1 MNYICYNI
9 YIYPHSRVMDRI
21 IITDKNVCSFYK
33 EHPYIDVNSI
43 NRLCVELLNSAIN
56 NSDVSTTN
64 TFHQTILSELV
75 ENNRAVSLLQDT
87 LASIKTDNIQSFI
100 TEMTDIK
107 EDYLDELKTIVITET
122 TDKITTIME
131 ANNSNLLNKTVDV
144 IRNII
149 PNINAK
155 QFDEINRSLYSFQK
169 AIATDTQTLLKSVD
183 TNSLK
188 DYMNNFEIK
197 SSLMLQNIQQPILS
211 SITASEERIT
221 NNVNS
226 VKDNITNTDETHKSL
241 FHNMSSIL
249 NGEKS
254 NHQNNLTDTST
265 SNHFV
270 SFLTKSFASADISS
284 KLFGMN
290 SRTTVMKRIRKPD
303 ILIQNYEIDTNVS
316 SDEMASFMNVLSD
329 ENKCGIL
336 ISQYSG
342 ISNKNDFQIE
352 FHDNNVI
359 IFVHNSEY
367 SNHKIEAAVNIID
380 HLYSKLHQFN
390 KTGINDDFT
399 IPKDILET
407 INNEYQMFMTQK
419 LSVIDVLKESQKKV
433 IAQIDEIKFP
443 SLDKYLSGKYSAP
456 IIKTGLKCDICK
468 CYSANNLKALA
479 AHKRGC
485 MRKHGLTVKSNTKT
499 GELSNNRNEI
509 CITPISMKEN

>member
-1 MNYICYNI
+1 ME
-9 YIYPHSRVMDRI
+9 RI

-64 TFHQTILSELV
+64 TFHQKILSEIS
-75 ENNRAVSLLQDT
+75 ENNRTVSLLHDT
-87 LASIKTDNIQSFI
+87 LTSIKSDNLHSFI

-107 EDYLDELKTIVITET
+107 DDYLDELKTMVITET

-144 IRNII
+144 IRTII

-155 QFDEINRSLYSFQK
+155 QFEEINRSLYSFQK
-169 AIATDTQTLLKSVD
+169 AIAGDTQTLLKSVD
-183 TNSLK
+183 THSLK

-226 VKDNITNTDETHKSL
+226 VKDNIATTEETHKTM
-241 FHNMSSIL
+241 FHNMSSVL
-249 NGEKS
+249 NNGKSKS
-254 NHQNNLTDTST
+254 NIENITN
-265 SNHFV
+265 NHFV

-290 SRTTVMKRIRKPD
+290 TPTTVMKRIRKPD
-303 ILIQNYEIDTNVS
+303 VLIHNYELDTNVS

-352 FHDNNVI
+352 FHNNNVI
-359 IFVHNSEY
+359 IFIHNSEY

-380 HLYSKLHQFN
+380 HLYFKLQQFN

-399 IPKDILET
+399 IPKDVLEI

-419 LSVIDVLKESQKKV
+419 LAVIDVLKESQKKV

-485 MRKHGLTVKSNTKT
+485 MRKHGLSVKTTEKSR
-499 GELSNNRNEI
+499 ELSNRNEI

>member
-1 MNYICYNI
+1 ML
-9 YIYPHSRVMDRI
+9 SDRI

-33 EHPYIDVNSI
+33 EHPYVDVNSI
-43 NRLCVELLNSAIN
+43 NRLCVELLNSALN
-56 NSDVSTTN
+56 NNNEMVTN
-64 TFHQTILSELV
+64 NFHQKILSEIS
-75 ENNRAVSLLQDT
+75 ENNRVVSLLQDT
-87 LASIKTDNIQSFI
+87 MTSMKTDNLHSFI

-107 EDYLDELKTIVITET
+107 DDYLEELKTMVITET
-122 TDKITTIME
+122 TDKITSIME

-149 PNINAK
+149 PNLNTK
-155 QFDEINRSLYSFQK
+155 QSEDINRSLYSFQK
-169 AIATDTQTLLKSVD
+169 AIASDTQTLLKSVD
-183 TNSLK
+183 THSLK
-188 DYMNNFEIK
+188 EYMNNFELK
-197 SSLMLQNIQQPILS
+197 SSLMLQNIQQPILC

-221 NNVNS
+221 NNVKS
-226 VKDNITNTDETHKSL
+226 IKDNITDTDEIHKTMFNSI
-241 FHNMSSIL
+241 NSIL
-249 NGEKS
+249 TTDKPIDKNTYK
-254 NHQNNLTDTST
+254 NNTTN
-265 SNHFV
+265 NHFISV
-270 SFLTKSFASADISS
+270 LTKSFGSADISS
-284 KLFGMN
+284 KLLGMN
-290 SRTTVMKRIRKPD
+290 TPTTVMKRIRKPD
-303 ILIQNYEIDTNVS
+303 ILIQNYELDTNVS

-329 ENKCGIL
+329 ENKCGIMV
-336 ISQYSG
+336 SQYSG

-352 FHDNNVI
+352 FHTNNVI

-380 HLYSKLHQFN
+380 HLYFKLHQFN

-419 LSVIDVLKESQKKV
+419 LAVIDVLKESQKKV

-456 IIKTGLKCDICK
+456 IIKSGLKCDICK
-468 CYSANNLKALA
+468 YYSANNLKALA

-485 MRKHGLTVKSNTKT
+485 MRKHGLTVKTNVKSR
-499 GELSNNRNEI
+499 ELGNRNEI

>member
-1 MNYICYNI
+1 M
-9 YIYPHSRVMDRI
+9 SSDRI

-33 EHPYIDVNSI
+33 EHPYVDVNSI
-43 NRLCVELLNSAIN
+43 NRLCVELLNSALN
-56 NSDVSTTN
+56 NNNEIVTN
-64 TFHQTILSELV
+64 NFHQKILSEIS
-75 ENNRAVSLLQDT
+75 ENNRVVSLLQDT
-87 LASIKTDNIQSFI
+87 MTSMKTDNLHSFI

-107 EDYLDELKTIVITET
+107 DDYLEELKTMVITET
-122 TDKITTIME
+122 TDKITSIME

-149 PNINAK
+149 PNLNTK
-155 QFDEINRSLYSFQK
+155 QSEDINRSLYSFQK
-169 AIATDTQTLLKSVD
+169 AIASDTQTLLKSVD
-183 TNSLK
+183 THSLK
-188 DYMNNFEIK
+188 EYMNNFELK
-197 SSLMLQNIQQPILS
+197 SSLMLQNIQQPILC

-221 NNVNS
+221 NNVKS
-226 VKDNITNTDETHKSL
+226 IKDNITDTDEIHKTMFNSI
-241 FHNMSSIL
+241 NSIL
-249 NGEKS
+249 T
-254 NHQNNLTDTST
+254 TDKPIDKNTYKNST
-265 SNHFV
+265 TNYHFISV
-270 SFLTKSFASADISS
+270 LTKSFGSADISS
-284 KLFGMN
+284 KIFGMN
-290 SRTTVMKRIRKPD
+290 TPTTVMKRIRKPD
-303 ILIQNYEIDTNVS
+303 ILIQNYELDTNVT

-329 ENKCGIL
+329 ENKCGIMV
-336 ISQYSG
+336 SQYSG

-352 FHDNNVI
+352 FHTNNVI

-380 HLYSKLHQFN
+380 HLYFKLHQFN

-419 LSVIDVLKESQKKV
+419 LAVIDVLKESQKKV

-456 IIKTGLKCDICK
+456 IIKSGLKCDICK
-468 CYSANNLKALA
+468 YYSANNLKALA

-485 MRKHGLTVKSNTKT
+485 MRKHGLTVKTNVKSR
-499 GELSNNRNEI
+499 ELGNRNEI

>member
-1 MNYICYNI
+1 
-9 YIYPHSRVMDRI
+9 MDRI

-33 EHPYIDVNSI
+33 EHPYVDINSI
-43 NRLCVELLNSAIN
+43 NRLCVELLNSALN
-56 NSDVSTTN
+56 NNNEIVTN
-64 TFHQTILSELV
+64 NFHQKILSEIS
-75 ENNRAVSLLQDT
+75 ENNRVVSLLQDT
-87 LASIKTDNIQSFI
+87 MTSMKTDNLHSFI

-107 EDYLDELKTIVITET
+107 DDYLEELKTMVITET
-122 TDKITTIME
+122 TDKITSIME

-149 PNINAK
+149 PNLNTK
-155 QFDEINRSLYSFQK
+155 QSEDINRSLYSFQK
-169 AIATDTQTLLKSVD
+169 AIASDTQTLLKSVD
-183 TNSLK
+183 THSLK
-188 DYMNNFEIK
+188 EYMNNFELK
-197 SSLMLQNIQQPILS
+197 SSLMLQNIQQPILC

-221 NNVNS
+221 NNVKS
-226 VKDNITNTDETHKSL
+226 IKENITDTDEIHK
-241 FHNMSSIL
+241 NMFNSINSIL
-249 NGEKS
+249 TTDKPIDKNTYK
-254 NHQNNLTDTST
+254 NNTTN
-265 SNHFV
+265 NHFISV
-270 SFLTKSFASADISS
+270 LTKSFGSADISS
-284 KLFGMN
+284 KLLGMN
-290 SRTTVMKRIRKPD
+290 TPTTVMKRIRKPD
-303 ILIQNYEIDTNVS
+303 ILIQNYELDTNVS
-316 SDEMASFMNVLSD
+316 SDEMASFINIVSD

-352 FHDNNVI
+352 FHNNNVI

-380 HLYSKLHQFN
+380 HLYFKLHQFN

-419 LSVIDVLKESQKKV
+419 LAVIDVLKESQKKV

-443 SLDKYLSGKYSAP
+443 SLDKYLSDKYSAP
-456 IIKTGLKCDICK
+456 IIKSGLKCDICK
-468 CYSANNLKALA
+468 YYSANNLKALA

-485 MRKHGLTVKSNTKT
+485 MRKHGLNTKPKSS
-499 GELSNNRNEI
+499 ELNNRNEI

>member
-1 MNYICYNI
+1 M
-9 YIYPHSRVMDRI
+9 SLDRI

-33 EHPYIDVNSI
+33 EHPYLDVNSI
-43 NRLCVELLNSAIN
+43 NRLCVELLNSVIN
-56 NSDVSTTN
+56 NSDISITN
-64 TFHQTILSELV
+64 TFHQRILSEIS
-75 ENNRAVSLLQDT
+75 ENNRVVSQLQDT
-87 LASIKTDNIQSFI
+87 MTSIKNDNFHSFI

-107 EDYLDELKTIVITET
+107 EDYLDELKTLVITET

-144 IRNII
+144 LRNII
-149 PNINAK
+149 PNINTK
-155 QFDEINRSLYSFQK
+155 QFEEINRSLYSFQK
-169 AIATDTQTLLKSVD
+169 AIASDTQTLLKSVD
-183 TNSLK
+183 TQSLK
-188 DYMNNFEIK
+188 EYMNNFEIK

-226 VKDNITNTDETHKSL
+226 VKDNITNTDESNKNL
-241 FHNMSSIL
+241 FHNINSIL
-249 NGEKS
+249 NTDKS
-254 NHQNNLTDTST
+254 INKTIHANNLTNS
-265 SNHFV
+265 HFV
-270 SFLTKSFASADISS
+270 SFLTKSFSSADISS
-284 KLFGMN
+284 KLLGMN
-290 SRTTVMKRIRKPD
+290 NPTTVMKRIRKPD
-303 ILIQNYEIDTNVS
+303 ILLQNYELDTNVS
-316 SDEMASFMNVLSD
+316 SDEMASFINMISD

-352 FHDNNVI
+352 FHNNNVI

-380 HLYSKLHQFN
+380 HLYFKLQQFN

-407 INNEYQMFMTQK
+407 INNEYQMFITQK
-419 LSVIDVLKESQKKV
+419 LAVIDVLKESQKKV

-456 IIKTGLKCDICK
+456 IIKSGLKCDICK
-468 CYSANNLKALA
+468 YYSANNLKALA

-485 MRKHGLTVKSNTKT
+485 MRKHGLNVKTNAKSR
-499 GELSNNRNEI
+499 EVNNRNEF
-509 CITPISMKEN
+509 CITPISIKEN

>member
-1 MNYICYNI
+1 M
-9 YIYPHSRVMDRI
+9 SSDRI

-33 EHPYIDVNSI
+33 EHPYVDVNSI
-43 NRLCVELLNSAIN
+43 NRLCVELLNSALN
-56 NSDVSTTN
+56 NNNEIVTN
-64 TFHQTILSELV
+64 NFHQKILSEIS
-75 ENNRAVSLLQDT
+75 ENNRVVSLLQDT
-87 LASIKTDNIQSFI
+87 MTSMKTDNLHSFI

-107 EDYLDELKTIVITET
+107 DDYLEELKTMVITET
-122 TDKITTIME
+122 TDKITSIME

-149 PNINAK
+149 PNLNTK
-155 QFDEINRSLYSFQK
+155 QSEDINRSLYSFQK
-169 AIATDTQTLLKSVD
+169 AIASDTQTLLKSVD
-183 TNSLK
+183 THSLK
-188 DYMNNFEIK
+188 EYMNNFELK
-197 SSLMLQNIQQPILS
+197 SSLMLQNIQQPILC

-221 NNVNS
+221 NNVKS
-226 VKDNITNTDETHKSL
+226 IKDNITDTDEIHKTMFNSI
-241 FHNMSSIL
+241 NSIL
-249 NGEKS
+249 TTDKPIDKNTYK
-254 NHQNNLTDTST
+254 NNTTN
-265 SNHFV
+265 NHFISV
-270 SFLTKSFASADISS
+270 LTKSFGSADISS
-284 KLFGMN
+284 KLLGMN
-290 SRTTVMKRIRKPD
+290 TPTTVMKRIRKPD
-303 ILIQNYEIDTNVS
+303 ILIQNYELDTNVS

-329 ENKCGIL
+329 ENKCGIMV
-336 ISQYSG
+336 SQYSG

-352 FHDNNVI
+352 FHTNNVI

-380 HLYSKLHQFN
+380 HLYFKLHQFN

-419 LSVIDVLKESQKKV
+419 LAVIDVLKESQKKV

-456 IIKTGLKCDICK
+456 IIKSGLKCDICK
-468 CYSANNLKALA
+468 YYSANNLKALA

-485 MRKHGLTVKSNTKT
+485 MRKHGLTVKTNVKSR
-499 GELSNNRNEI
+499 ELGNRNEI

>member
-1 MNYICYNI
+1 M
-9 YIYPHSRVMDRI
+9 SLDRI

-33 EHPYIDVNSI
+33 EHPYVDVNSV
-43 NRLCVELLNSAIN
+43 NRICVELLNSALN
-56 NSDVSTTN
+56 NNNEIVTN
-64 TFHQTILSELV
+64 NFHQKILSEIS
-75 ENNRAVSLLQDT
+75 ENNRVVSLLQDT
-87 LASIKTDNIQSFI
+87 MTSMKTDNLHSFI

-107 EDYLDELKTIVITET
+107 DDYLEELKTMVITET
-122 TDKITTIME
+122 TDKITSIME

-149 PNINAK
+149 PNLNTK
-155 QFDEINRSLYSFQK
+155 QSEDINRSLYSFQK
-169 AIATDTQTLLKSVD
+169 AIASDTQILLKSVD
-183 TNSLK
+183 THSLK
-188 DYMNNFEIK
+188 EYMNNFELK
-197 SSLMLQNIQQPILS
+197 SSLMLQNIQQPILC

-221 NNVNS
+221 NNVKS
-226 VKDNITNTDETHKSL
+226 IKDNITDTDEIHKTMFNSI
-241 FHNMSSIL
+241 NSIL
-249 NGEKS
+249 TTDKPIDKNTYK
-254 NHQNNLTDTST
+254 NNTTN
-265 SNHFV
+265 NHFISV
-270 SFLTKSFASADISS
+270 LTKSFGSADISS
-284 KLFGMN
+284 KLLGMN
-290 SRTTVMKRIRKPD
+290 TPTTVMKRIRKPD
-303 ILIQNYEIDTNVS
+303 ILIQNYELDTNVS

-329 ENKCGIL
+329 ENKCGIMV
-336 ISQYSG
+336 SQYSG

-352 FHDNNVI
+352 FHTNNVI

-380 HLYSKLHQFN
+380 HLYFKLHQFN

-419 LSVIDVLKESQKKV
+419 LAVIDVLKESQKKV

-456 IIKTGLKCDICK
+456 IIKSGLKCDICK
-468 CYSANNLKALA
+468 YYSANNLKALA

-485 MRKHGLTVKSNTKT
+485 MRKHGLTVKTNVKSR
-499 GELSNNRNEI
+499 ELGNRNEI

>member
-1 MNYICYNI
+1 ME
-9 YIYPHSRVMDRI
+9 RI

-64 TFHQTILSELV
+64 TFHQMILSEIS
-75 ENNRAVSLLQDT
+75 ENNRAVSLIQDT
-87 LASIKTDNIQSFI
+87 LTSIKSDNLHSFI

-107 EDYLDELKTIVITET
+107 DDYLDELKTMVITET

-144 IRNII
+144 IRTII

-155 QFDEINRSLYSFQK
+155 QFEEINRSLYSFQK
-169 AIATDTQTLLKSVD
+169 AIAGDTQTLLKSVD
-183 TNSLK
+183 THSLK

-226 VKDNITNTDETHKSL
+226 VKDNIATTEETHKTM
-241 FHNMSSIL
+241 FHNMSSTL
-249 NGEKS
+249 NNEKS
-254 NHQNNLTDTST
+254 KSNIENITN
-265 SNHFV
+265 NHFV

-290 SRTTVMKRIRKPD
+290 SPTTVMKRIRKPD
-303 ILIQNYEIDTNVS
+303 VLIHNYELDTNVS

-352 FHDNNVI
+352 FHNNNVI

-380 HLYSKLHQFN
+380 HLYFKLHQFN

-399 IPKDILET
+399 IPKDVLEI

-419 LSVIDVLKESQKKV
+419 LAVIDVLKESQKKV

-468 CYSANNLKALA
+468 FYSANNLKALA

-485 MRKHGLTVKSNTKT
+485 MRKHGLSVKTNEKSR
-499 GELSNNRNEI
+499 ELSNRNEI

>member
-1 MNYICYNI
+1 MLY
-9 YIYPHSRVMDRI
+9 YIYYKYSVEMSVDRI

-33 EHPYIDVNSI
+33 EHPCIDVNSV
-43 NRLCVELLNSAIN
+43 NRLCIELLSSAIN

-87 LASIKTDNIQSFI
+87 LTSIKTDNLHSFI
-100 TEMTDIK
+100 TEITDIK
-107 EDYLDELKTIVITET
+107 EDYLDELKTMVITET

-144 IRNII
+144 IRNVI
-149 PNINAK
+149 PNINMK
-155 QFDEINRSLYSFQK
+155 QFEEINRSLYSFQK
-169 AIATDTQTLLKSVD
+169 AIASDTQILLKSVD
-183 TNSLK
+183 THSLK

-221 NNVNS
+221 NNMNS
-226 VKDNITNTDETHKSL
+226 VKDNIANTEETNKTM

-249 NGEKS
+249 NCDKS
-254 NHQNNLTDTST
+254 NHQNNITTTD
-265 SNHFV
+265 NHFV

-290 SRTTVMKRIRKPD
+290 AQTTVMKRIRKPD
-303 ILIQNYEIDTNVS
+303 ILIQNYELDMNVS
-316 SDEMASFMNVLSD
+316 SDEMASFVNVLSD

-352 FHDNNVI
+352 FHDNNVM

-367 SNHKIEAAVNIID
+367 SKHKIEAAVNIID
-380 HLYSKLHQFN
+380 HLYFKLHQFN

-419 LSVIDVLKESQKKV
+419 LAVIDVLKESQKKV

-456 IIKTGLKCDICK
+456 IIKTGLKCSICK

-485 MRKHGLTVKSNTKT
+485 MRKHGLTVKSNTKP
-499 GELSNNRNEI
+499 GELSNRNEI

>member
-1 MNYICYNI
+1 M
-9 YIYPHSRVMDRI
+9 SSDRI

-33 EHPYIDVNSI
+33 EHPYVDVNNI
-43 NRLCVELLNSAIN
+43 NRLCVELLNSALN
-56 NSDVSTTN
+56 NNNEIVTN
-64 TFHQTILSELV
+64 NFHQKILSEIS
-75 ENNRAVSLLQDT
+75 ENNRVVSLLQDT
-87 LASIKTDNIQSFI
+87 MTSMKTDNLHSFI

-107 EDYLDELKTIVITET
+107 DDYLEELKTMVITET
-122 TDKITTIME
+122 TDKITSIME

-149 PNINAK
+149 PNLNTK
-155 QFDEINRSLYSFQK
+155 QSEDINRSLYSFQK
-169 AIATDTQTLLKSVD
+169 AIASDTQTLLKSVD
-183 TNSLK
+183 THSLK
-188 DYMNNFEIK
+188 EYMNNFELK
-197 SSLMLQNIQQPILS
+197 SSLMLQNIQQPILC

-221 NNVNS
+221 NNVKS
-226 VKDNITNTDETHKSL
+226 IKDNITDTDEIHKTMFNSI
-241 FHNMSSIL
+241 NSIL
-249 NGEKS
+249 TTDKPIDKNTY
-254 NHQNNLTDTST
+254 NNNTTN
-265 SNHFV
+265 NHFISV
-270 SFLTKSFASADISS
+270 LTKSFGSADISS
-284 KLFGMN
+284 KLLGMN
-290 SRTTVMKRIRKPD
+290 TPTTVMKRIRKPD
-303 ILIQNYEIDTNVS
+303 ILIQNYELDTNVS

-329 ENKCGIL
+329 ENKCGIMV
-336 ISQYSG
+336 SQYSG

-352 FHDNNVI
+352 FHANNVI

-380 HLYSKLHQFN
+380 HLYFKLHQFN

-419 LSVIDVLKESQKKV
+419 LAVIDVLKESQKKV

-456 IIKTGLKCDICK
+456 IIKSGLKCDICK
-468 CYSANNLKALA
+468 YYSANNLKALA

-485 MRKHGLTVKSNTKT
+485 MRKHGLTVKTNVKSR
-499 GELSNNRNEI
+499 ELGNRNEI

>member
-1 MNYICYNI
+1 ME
-9 YIYPHSRVMDRI
+9 RI

-64 TFHQTILSELV
+64 TFHQKILSEIS
-75 ENNRAVSLLQDT
+75 ENNRTVSLLHDT
-87 LASIKTDNIQSFI
+87 LTSIKSDNLHSFI

-107 EDYLDELKTIVITET
+107 DDYLDELKTMVITET

-144 IRNII
+144 IRTII

-155 QFDEINRSLYSFQK
+155 QFEEINRSLYSFQK
-169 AIATDTQTLLKSVD
+169 AIAGDTQTLLKSVD
-183 TNSLK
+183 THSLK

-226 VKDNITNTDETHKSL
+226 VKDNIATTEETHKTM
-241 FHNMSSIL
+241 FHNMSSVL
-249 NGEKS
+249 NNGKSKS
-254 NHQNNLTDTST
+254 NIENITN
-265 SNHFV
+265 NHFV

-290 SRTTVMKRIRKPD
+290 TPTTVMKRIRKPD
-303 ILIQNYEIDTNVS
+303 VLIHNYELDTNVS

-352 FHDNNVI
+352 FHNNNVI
-359 IFVHNSEY
+359 IFIHNSEY

-380 HLYSKLHQFN
+380 HLYFKLQQFN

-399 IPKDILET
+399 IPKDVLEI

-419 LSVIDVLKESQKKV
+419 LAVIDVLKESQKKV

-485 MRKHGLTVKSNTKT
+485 MRKHGLSVKTNEKSR
-499 GELSNNRNEI
+499 ELSNRNEI

>member
-1 MNYICYNI
+1 M
-9 YIYPHSRVMDRI
+9 STDRI

-33 EHPYIDVNSI
+33 EHPYVDVNSI

-56 NSDVSTTN
+56 NSDMSSTN
-64 TFHQTILSELV
+64 TFHQKILSEIT

-87 LASIKTDNIQSFI
+87 ITSIKNDNIRSFI

-155 QFDEINRSLYSFQK
+155 QFDDINRSLYSFQK

-226 VKDNITNTDETHKSL
+226 VKDNITNTDETNKTL
-241 FHNMSSIL
+241 FHNMSSLL
-249 NGEKS
+249 NCDKS
-254 NHQNNLTDTST
+254 NHQNNLTNTN
-265 SNHFV
+265 NHFI
-270 SFLTKSFASADISS
+270 SFLTKSFGSADISS
-284 KLFGMN
+284 KLLGMN
-290 SRTTVMKRIRKPD
+290 TPTTVMKRIRKPD
-303 ILIQNYEIDTNVS
+303 ILIQNYELDTNVS
-316 SDEMASFMNVLSD
+316 SDEMASFINIISD

-352 FHDNNVI
+352 FHNNNVI

-380 HLYSKLHQFN
+380 HLYFKLHQFN

-419 LSVIDVLKESQKKV
+419 LAVIDVLKESQKKV

-456 IIKTGLKCDICK
+456 IIKSGLKCDICK
-468 CYSANNLKALA
+468 YYSANNLKALA

-485 MRKHGLTVKSNTKT
+485 MRKHGLNTKPKSS
-499 GELSNNRNEI
+499 ELNNRNEI

>member
-1 MNYICYNI
+1 M
-9 YIYPHSRVMDRI
+9 SSDRI

-33 EHPYIDVNSI
+33 EHPYVDVNSI
-43 NRLCVELLNSAIN
+43 NRLCVELLNSALN
-56 NSDVSTTN
+56 NNNEIVTN
-64 TFHQTILSELV
+64 NFHQKILSEIS
-75 ENNRAVSLLQDT
+75 ENNRVVSLLQDT
-87 LASIKTDNIQSFI
+87 MTSMKTDNLHSFI

-107 EDYLDELKTIVITET
+107 DDYLEELKTMVITET
-122 TDKITTIME
+122 TDKITSIME

-149 PNINAK
+149 PNLNTK
-155 QFDEINRSLYSFQK
+155 QSEDINRSLYSFQK
-169 AIATDTQTLLKSVD
+169 AIASDTQTLLKSVD
-183 TNSLK
+183 THSLK
-188 DYMNNFEIK
+188 EYMNNFELK
-197 SSLMLQNIQQPILS
+197 SSLMLQNIQQPILC

-221 NNVNS
+221 NNVKS
-226 VKDNITNTDETHKSL
+226 IKDNITDTDEIHKTMFNSI
-241 FHNMSSIL
+241 NSIL
-249 NGEKS
+249 T
-254 NHQNNLTDTST
+254 TDKPIDKNTYKNST
-265 SNHFV
+265 TNYHFISV
-270 SFLTKSFASADISS
+270 LTKSFGSADISS
-284 KLFGMN
+284 KIFGMN
-290 SRTTVMKRIRKPD
+290 TPTTVMKRIRKPD
-303 ILIQNYEIDTNVS
+303 ILIQNYELDTNVS

-329 ENKCGIL
+329 ENKCGIMV
-336 ISQYSG
+336 SQYSG

-352 FHDNNVI
+352 FHTNNVI

-380 HLYSKLHQFN
+380 HLYFKLHQFN

-419 LSVIDVLKESQKKV
+419 LAVIDVLKESQKKV

-456 IIKTGLKCDICK
+456 IIKSGLKCDICK
-468 CYSANNLKALA
+468 YYSANNLKALA

-485 MRKHGLTVKSNTKT
+485 MRKHGLTVKTNVKSR
-499 GELSNNRNEI
+499 ELGNRNEI

>member
-1 MNYICYNI
+1 M
-9 YIYPHSRVMDRI
+9 SLDRI

-33 EHPYIDVNSI
+33 EHPYVDVNSI
-43 NRLCVELLNSAIN
+43 NRLCVELLNSALN
-56 NSDVSTTN
+56 NNNEMVTN
-64 TFHQTILSELV
+64 NFHQKILSEIS
-75 ENNRAVSLLQDT
+75 ENNRVVSLLQDT
-87 LASIKTDNIQSFI
+87 MTSMKTDNLHSFI

-107 EDYLDELKTIVITET
+107 DDYLEELKTMVITET
-122 TDKITTIME
+122 TDKITSIME

-149 PNINAK
+149 PNLNTK
-155 QFDEINRSLYSFQK
+155 QSEDINRSLYSFQK
-169 AIATDTQTLLKSVD
+169 AIASDTQILLKSVD
-183 TNSLK
+183 THSLK
-188 DYMNNFEIK
+188 EYMNNFELK
-197 SSLMLQNIQQPILS
+197 SSLMLQNIQQPILC

-221 NNVNS
+221 NNVKS
-226 VKDNITNTDETHKSL
+226 IKDNITDTDEIHKTMFNSI
-241 FHNMSSIL
+241 NSIL
-249 NGEKS
+249 TTDKPIDKNTYK
-254 NHQNNLTDTST
+254 NNTTN
-265 SNHFV
+265 NHFISV
-270 SFLTKSFASADISS
+270 LTKSFGSADISS
-284 KLFGMN
+284 KLLGMN
-290 SRTTVMKRIRKPD
+290 TPTTVMKRIRKPD
-303 ILIQNYEIDTNVS
+303 ILIQNYELDTNVS

-329 ENKCGIL
+329 ENKCGIMV
-336 ISQYSG
+336 SQYSG

-352 FHDNNVI
+352 FHTNNVI

-380 HLYSKLHQFN
+380 HLYFKLHQFN

-419 LSVIDVLKESQKKV
+419 LAVIDVLKESQKKV

-456 IIKTGLKCDICK
+456 IIKSGLKCDICK
-468 CYSANNLKALA
+468 YYSANNLKALA

-485 MRKHGLTVKSNTKT
+485 MRKHGLTVKTNVKSR
-499 GELSNNRNEI
+499 ELGNRNEI

>member
-1 MNYICYNI
+1 M
-9 YIYPHSRVMDRI
+9 SLDRI

-33 EHPYIDVNSI
+33 EHPYVDVNSV
-43 NRLCVELLNSAIN
+43 NRLCVELLNSALN
-56 NSDVSTTN
+56 NNNEIVTN
-64 TFHQTILSELV
+64 NFHQKILSEIS
-75 ENNRAVSLLQDT
+75 ENNRVVSLLQDT
-87 LASIKTDNIQSFI
+87 MTSMKTDNLHSFI

-107 EDYLDELKTIVITET
+107 DDYLEELKTMVITET
-122 TDKITTIME
+122 TDKITSIME

-149 PNINAK
+149 PNLNTK
-155 QFDEINRSLYSFQK
+155 QSEDINRSLYSFQK
-169 AIATDTQTLLKSVD
+169 AIASDTQILLKSVD
-183 TNSLK
+183 THSLK
-188 DYMNNFEIK
+188 EYMNNFELK
-197 SSLMLQNIQQPILS
+197 SSLMLQNIQQPILC

-221 NNVNS
+221 NNVKS
-226 VKDNITNTDETHKSL
+226 IKDNITDTDEIHKTMFNSI
-241 FHNMSSIL
+241 NSIL
-249 NGEKS
+249 TTDKPIDKNTYK
-254 NHQNNLTDTST
+254 NNTTN
-265 SNHFV
+265 NHFISV
-270 SFLTKSFASADISS
+270 LTKSFGSADISS
-284 KLFGMN
+284 KLLGMN
-290 SRTTVMKRIRKPD
+290 TPTTVMKRIRKPD
-303 ILIQNYEIDTNVS
+303 ILIQNYELDTNVS

-329 ENKCGIL
+329 ENKCGIMV
-336 ISQYSG
+336 SQYSG

-352 FHDNNVI
+352 FHTNNVI

-380 HLYSKLHQFN
+380 HLYFKLHQFN

-419 LSVIDVLKESQKKV
+419 LAVIDVLKESQKKV
-433 IAQIDEIKFP
+433 IAQVDEIKFP

-485 MRKHGLTVKSNTKT
+485 MRKHGLTVKTNTKSP
-499 GELSNNRNEI
+499 ELSNRNKI

>member
-1 MNYICYNI
+1 MLI
-9 YIYPHSRVMDRI
+9 YIYIIPQICEMERI

-64 TFHQTILSELV
+64 TFHQKILSEIS
-75 ENNRAVSLLQDT
+75 ENNRTVSLLHDT
-87 LASIKTDNIQSFI
+87 LTSIKSDNLHSFI

-107 EDYLDELKTIVITET
+107 DDYLDELKTMVITET

-144 IRNII
+144 IRTII

-155 QFDEINRSLYSFQK
+155 QFEEINRSLYSFQK
-169 AIATDTQTLLKSVD
+169 AIAGDTQTLLKSVD
-183 TNSLK
+183 THSLK

-211 SITASEERIT
+211 SITAREERII

-226 VKDNITNTDETHKSL
+226 VKDNIATTEETHKTM
-241 FHNMSSIL
+241 FHNMSSAL
-249 NGEKS
+249 NNEKS
-254 NHQNNLTDTST
+254 KSNIENITN
-265 SNHFV
+265 NHFV

-290 SRTTVMKRIRKPD
+290 TPTTVMKRIRKPD
-303 ILIQNYEIDTNVS
+303 VLIHNYELDTNVS

-352 FHDNNVI
+352 FHNNNVI
-359 IFVHNSEY
+359 IFIHNSEY

-380 HLYSKLHQFN
+380 HLYFKLQQFN

-399 IPKDILET
+399 IPKDVLEI

-419 LSVIDVLKESQKKV
+419 LAVIDVLKESQKKV

-485 MRKHGLTVKSNTKT
+485 MRKHGLSVKTTEKSR
-499 GELSNNRNEI
+499 ELSNRNEI

>member
-1 MNYICYNI
+1 M
-9 YIYPHSRVMDRI
+9 STDRI

-33 EHPYIDVNSI
+33 EHTCIDVNSV

-56 NSDVSTTN
+56 NSDVSSTN
-64 TFHQTILSELV
+64 TFHQKILSEIA

-87 LASIKTDNIQSFI
+87 LTSIKNDNIQSFI

-144 IRNII
+144 IRNIM

-169 AIATDTQTLLKSVD
+169 AIASDTQTLLKSVD
-183 TNSLK
+183 TQSLK

-197 SSLMLQNIQQPILS
+197 SSLMLQNIQQPILC

-221 NNVNS
+221 NNVKS
-226 VKDNITNTDETHKSL
+226 IKDNITDTEDAQQTIFHSISSLLNSDKTLIHK
-241 FHNMSSIL
+241 N
-249 NGEKS
+249 
-254 NHQNNLTDTST
+254 NNLTNT
-265 SNHFV
+265 SNHFI
-270 SFLTKSFASADISS
+270 SFLTKSFSSADILS
-284 KLFGMN
+284 KLLGMN
-290 SRTTVMKRIRKPD
+290 TPTTIMKRIRKPD
-303 ILIQNYEIDTNVS
+303 ILIQNYESDTNVS
-316 SDEMASFMNVLSD
+316 SDEMASFMNILSD

-352 FHDNNVI
+352 FHNNNVI

-380 HLYSKLHQFN
+380 HLYLKLQQFN
-390 KTGINDDFT
+390 KSGINDDFT

-419 LSVIDVLKESQKKV
+419 IAVIDVLKESQKKV

-456 IIKTGLKCDICK
+456 IIKSGLKCDICK
-468 CYSANNLKALA
+468 YYSANNLKALA

-485 MRKHGLTVKSNTKT
+485 MRKHGLNTKPKSS
-499 GELSNNRNEI
+499 ELNNRNEI

>member
-1 MNYICYNI
+1 M
-9 YIYPHSRVMDRI
+9 SSDRI

-33 EHPYIDVNSI
+33 EHPYVDVNNI
-43 NRLCVELLNSAIN
+43 NRLCVELLNSALN
-56 NSDVSTTN
+56 NNNEIVTN
-64 TFHQTILSELV
+64 NFHQKILSEIS
-75 ENNRAVSLLQDT
+75 ENNRVVSLLQDT
-87 LASIKTDNIQSFI
+87 MTSMKTDNLHSFI

-107 EDYLDELKTIVITET
+107 DDYLEELKTMVITET
-122 TDKITTIME
+122 TDKITSIME

-149 PNINAK
+149 PNLNTK
-155 QFDEINRSLYSFQK
+155 QSEDINRSLYSFQK
-169 AIATDTQTLLKSVD
+169 AIASDTQTLLKSVD
-183 TNSLK
+183 THSLK
-188 DYMNNFEIK
+188 EYMNNFELK
-197 SSLMLQNIQQPILS
+197 SSLMLQNIQQPILC

-226 VKDNITNTDETHKSL
+226 VKDNITNTEEIHKTMFNSI
-241 FHNMSSIL
+241 NSIL
-249 NGEKS
+249 TTDKPIDKNTYK
-254 NHQNNLTDTST
+254 NNTTN
-265 SNHFV
+265 NHFISV
-270 SFLTKSFASADISS
+270 LTKSFGSADISS
-284 KLFGMN
+284 KLLGMN
-290 SRTTVMKRIRKPD
+290 TPTTVMKRIRKPD
-303 ILIQNYEIDTNVS
+303 ILIQNYELDTNVS

-329 ENKCGIL
+329 ENKCGIMV
-336 ISQYSG
+336 SQYSG

-352 FHDNNVI
+352 FHTNNVI

-380 HLYSKLHQFN
+380 HLYFKLHQFN

-419 LSVIDVLKESQKKV
+419 LAVIDVLKESQKKV

-456 IIKTGLKCDICK
+456 IIKSGLKCDICK
-468 CYSANNLKALA
+468 YYSANNLKALA

-485 MRKHGLTVKSNTKT
+485 MRKHGLTVKTNVKSR
-499 GELSNNRNEI
+499 ELGNRNEI

>member
-1 MNYICYNI
+1 M
-9 YIYPHSRVMDRI
+9 SSDRI

-33 EHPYIDVNSI
+33 EHPYVDVNNI

-56 NSDVSTTN
+56 NNDISITN
-64 TFHQTILSELV
+64 TFHQRILSEIS
-75 ENNRAVSLLQDT
+75 ENNRVVSQLQDT
-87 LASIKTDNIQSFI
+87 MTSIKTDNLHSFI

-107 EDYLDELKTIVITET
+107 EDYLDELKMLVITET

-131 ANNSNLLNKTVDV
+131 SNNSNLLNKTVDV
-144 IRNII
+144 LRNII
-149 PNINAK
+149 PNINTK
-155 QFDEINRSLYSFQK
+155 QFEEINRSLYSFQK
-169 AIATDTQTLLKSVD
+169 AIASDTQTLLKSVD
-183 TNSLK
+183 THSLK
-188 DYMNNFEIK
+188 EYMNNFEIK

-226 VKDNITNTDETHKSL
+226 VKDNIANTDESNKNM
-241 FHNMSSIL
+241 FHNINSIL
-249 NGEKS
+249 NTDKS
-254 NHQNNLTDTST
+254 TDKTTYTNNLTNS
-265 SNHFV
+265 HFV
-270 SFLTKSFASADISS
+270 SFLTKSFSSADISS
-284 KLFGMN
+284 KLLGMN
-290 SRTTVMKRIRKPD
+290 TPTTVMKRIRKPD
-303 ILIQNYEIDTNVS
+303 ILLQNYELDTNVS
-316 SDEMASFMNVLSD
+316 SDEMASFINIISD

-336 ISQYSG
+336 MSQYSG

-352 FHDNNVI
+352 FHNNNVI

-380 HLYSKLHQFN
+380 HLYFKLQQFN

-419 LSVIDVLKESQKKV
+419 LAVIDVLKESQKKV
-433 IAQIDEIKFP
+433 ISQIDEIKFP

-456 IIKTGLKCDICK
+456 IIKSGLKCDICK
-468 CYSANNLKALA
+468 YYSANNLKALA

-485 MRKHGLTVKSNTKT
+485 MRKHGLTVKTNAKSH
-499 GELSNNRNEI
+499 EVNNRNEF
-509 CITPISMKEN
+509 CITPISMK